1 MPEPRP
7 RPPEEAWDGIV
18 MANALLAAMEAAT
31 QRRKNPNASVS
42 RAPSTIVASRVG
54 SRSSA
59 RRLALTRGERDERRA
74 AIHRFSR
81 RDDGG
86 ARLALRA
93 NRRGLRASVNHT
105 SNSQSNQS
113 INQSNPR
120 DIAHISPTLLASDSL
135 RSHLLRVLSVPNRN
149 RNLARESHPY
159 SSSIFDDRS
168 RRPRRTREIRITDR
182 VSIHPSASASNGAKP
197 RVECHRSIDRIASIV
212 PLRSRVQSSRV
223 ESVASPSRV
232 RRESSRDA
240 YRAKDG
246 GLSRCG
252 EHDCRFPCRRGVSS
266 SSFTSASERVHRD
279 HRDRDHRVVNRR
291 VMTRGV
297 MRRERDP
304 RDPDDFQE
312 VGRTSANEVAM
323 SRVRRIGHTGTT
335 IV

>member
-113 INQSNPR
+113 INQIR
-120 DIAHISPTLLASDSL
+120 EISPISLPPSSLARDSL

-182 VSIHPSASASNGAKP
+182 VSIHPSASASNGAKKP

-223 ESVASPSRV
+223 ESVASPPRV
-232 RRESSRDA
+232 RRVSSRDA

-266 SSFTSASERVHRD
+266 SSSCPRASE
-279 HRDRDHRVVNRR
+279 
-291 VMTRGV
+291 
-297 MRRERDP
+297 
-304 RDPDDFQE
+304 
-312 VGRTSANEVAM
+312 S
-323 SRVRRIGHTGTT
+323 TGTT
-335 IV
+335 GTGTTGW

>member
-120 DIAHISPTLLASDSL
+120 DIAHISPTLLSRDSL

-182 VSIHPSASASNGAKP
+182 VSIHPSASASNGAKKP

-232 RRESSRDA
+232 RRVSSRDA

-252 EHDCRFPCRRGVSS
+252 EHD
-266 SSFTSASERVHRD
+266 
-279 HRDRDHRVVNRR
+279 
-291 VMTRGV
+291 
-297 MRRERDP
+297 
-304 RDPDDFQE
+304 
-312 VGRTSANEVAM
+312 
-323 SRVRRIGHTGTT
+323 
-335 IV
+335 

>member
-120 DIAHISPTLLASDSL
+120 DIAHISPTLLSRERLSPIPPPPRPKRSEPEPESRARIASVFFFDLRRPLSTSAPNARDSN
-135 RSHLLRVLSVPNRN
+135 H
-149 RNLARESHPY
+149 
-159 SSSIFDDRS
+159 RS
-168 RRPRRTREIRITDR
+168 RQ
-182 VSIHPSASASNGAKP
+182 HPSIRLGIERGETAGGVS
-197 RVECHRSIDRIASIV
+197 SIDRSHRIDRPTAVASSV
-212 PLRSRVQSSRV
+212 ESSRV
-223 ESVASPSRV
+223 G
-232 RRESSRDA
+232 RESAPGPTRVIA
-240 YRAKDG
+240 
-246 GLSRCG
+246 RCV
-252 EHDCRFPCRRGVSS
+252 PCEGWWSESLRR
-266 SSFTSASERVHRD
+266 T
-279 HRDRDHRVVNRR
+279 
-291 VMTRGV
+291 
-297 MRRERDP
+297 
-304 RDPDDFQE
+304 
-312 VGRTSANEVAM
+312 
-323 SRVRRIGHTGTT
+323 
-335 IV
+335 

>member
-120 DIAHISPTLLASDSL
+120 DIAHISPSLLARDSL

-159 SSSIFDDRS
+159 SSS
-168 RRPRRTREIRITDR
+168 RTTTALDVRAERERFESPIASA
-182 VSIHPSASASNGAKP
+182 SIHPP
-197 RVECHRSIDRIASIV
+197 RHRTGRRNRGWSVIDRSIDRSH
-212 PLRSRVQSSRV
+212 RSSSCQTSRVQSSRV

-232 RRESSRDA
+232 RRVCH
-240 YRAKDG
+240 RA
-246 GLSRCG
+246 
-252 EHDCRFPCRRGVSS
+252 
-266 SSFTSASERVHRD
+266 
-279 HRDRDHRVVNRR
+279 
-291 VMTRGV
+291 
-297 MRRERDP
+297 MR
-304 RDPDDFQE
+304 
-312 VGRTSANEVAM
+312 T
-323 SRVRRIGHTGTT
+323 VRRM
-335 IV
+335 VV

>member
-113 INQSNPR
+113 INQIR
-120 DIAHISPTLLASDSL
+120 EISPISLPPSSLARDSL

-168 RRPRRTREIRITDR
+168 RRPRRTRVIRITDR
-182 VSIHPSASASNGAKP
+182 VSIHPSASASNGAKKP
-197 RVECHRSIDRIASIV
+197 RVESSIDRSIDRIDRRAK
-212 PLRSRVQSSRV
+212 RRECSRV
-223 ESVASPSRV
+223 ESSRSRV
-232 RRESSRDA
+232 RPGSVACVIARCVPCEGWWSES
-240 YRAKDG
+240 
-246 GLSRCG
+246 L
-252 EHDCRFPCRRGVSS
+252 RR
-266 SSFTSASERVHRD
+266 T
-279 HRDRDHRVVNRR
+279 
-291 VMTRGV
+291 
-297 MRRERDP
+297 
-304 RDPDDFQE
+304 
-312 VGRTSANEVAM
+312 
-323 SRVRRIGHTGTT
+323 
-335 IV
+335 